1 MPKIKIR
8 VEQGAVTSIED
19 IPPDVVLEILDY
31 DTDKYAKAQL
41 SADENGKLCDIREW
55 HAPE

>member
-8 VEQGAVTSIED
+8 VEQGAVTSIAD
-19 IPPDVVLEILDY
+19 VPPDVELEILDY

-41 SADENGKLCDIREW
+41 PRMKIEGYATSGEW
-55 HAPE
+55 RAPE